1 MNKKKV
7 VISTLMLA
15 VLIIIGLGA
24 SLMFR
29 VRGVSCFVII
39 ISILGGM
46 KIVELIYV
54 FYKWMGDEPTPK
66 TVTKSASKKPTASA
80 AAKDNSQF

>member
-7 VISTLMLA
+7 IISTLMLA

-39 ISILGGM
+39 VSILGGM
-46 KIVELIYV
+46 KIVELISD
-54 FYKWMGDEPTPK
+54 FYKWMGDEPALK
-66 TVTKSASKKPTASA
+66 TTTKSASKKSTASA

>member
-7 VISTLMLA
+7 IISTLMLA

-46 KIVELIYV
+46 KIVELIYA
-54 FYKWMGDEPTPK
+54 FYKWMGDEPTLK
-66 TVTKSASKKPTASA
+66 TTTKSTSKKSTASA